1 MNYSNVFAI
10 QSFCMSSQYKIFPRI
25 KYGKIVLS
33 PAKWYI
39 SIEDLYLKE
48 KSFKQFKQAFGEYRE
63 RYCIPE
69 AVYAGNADNR
79 LYLNCIDDCDLQILY
94 NMLMAG
100 ISMQKGLK
108 RKWGVDIMKIE
119 IFTLPYFFQ

>member
-1 MNYSNVFAI
+1 M
-10 QSFCMSSQYKIFPRI
+10 
-25 KYGKIVLS
+25 LS

-79 LYLNCIDDCDLQILY
+79 LYLNCIDDFYQIQ
-94 NMLMAG
+94 
-100 ISMQKGLK
+100 QKGETIMLK
-108 RKWGVDIMKIE
+108 PNYRE
-119 IFTLPYFFQ
+119 QYY